1 MGIPGERIMGAII
14 VIAFGLLI
22 IAEIINEVHK

>member
-1 MGIPGERIMGAII
+1 MGIPGERIMGVII
-14 VIAFGLLI
+14 VIVFGLLI

>member
-14 VIAFGLLI
+14 VIVFGLLI